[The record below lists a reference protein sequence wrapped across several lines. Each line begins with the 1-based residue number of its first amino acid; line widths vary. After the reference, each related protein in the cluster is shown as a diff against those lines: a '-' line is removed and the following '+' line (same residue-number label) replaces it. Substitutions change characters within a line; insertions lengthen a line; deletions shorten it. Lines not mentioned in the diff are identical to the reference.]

1 MLRQEIPIFGV
12 RTEFKFEA
20 RNITGQDYEEYQQS
34 GDNRI
39 DINSY
44 KVGTSFSLGATIHF

>member
-1 MLRQEIPIFGV
+1 V
-12 RTEFKFEA
+12 RFLGAEAELKLEA
-20 RNITGQDYEEYQQS
+20 RNLLGQDYEEFQQS

-44 KVGTSFSLGATIHF
+44 KVGRTVSVGMSLKF

>member
-1 MLRQEIPIFGV
+1 MLRQDVPLFGA
-12 RTEFKFEA
+12 RAELKFEA
-20 RNITGQDYEEYQQS
+20 RNLLGQDYEDFQGR

-44 KVGTSFSLGATIHF
+44 TLGQTFSLGLTVHL